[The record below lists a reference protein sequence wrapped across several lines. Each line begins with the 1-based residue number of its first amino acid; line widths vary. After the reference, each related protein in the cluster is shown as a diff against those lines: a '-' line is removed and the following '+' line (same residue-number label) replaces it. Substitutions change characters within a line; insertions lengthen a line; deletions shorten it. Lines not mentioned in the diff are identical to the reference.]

1 MPLGLGMNDANQESD
16 MADGSIRLHVITKNL
31 QSIRTEARF
40 NDFLVETISCD
51 FDVLFVSETWKDA
64 KEESYTAIGGN
75 RMYFSGGLA
84 HQGVGVIIGN
94 TFHSKLRDISF
105 HAYSPRICVLK
116 CSLGMLKLE
125 LFAVYFPTSWDD
137 ILEVEGMYTLL
148 QVLLDNYVSRG
159 AYPIIG
165 GDFNACIGPVSRSDD
180 VDLVGCFGFGE
191 RVARRARL
199 QKMKNWEPTLDEDGR
214 PAKYHHEIQRRLST
228 SRAPFSE
235 LEQILLNAGTRG
247 GKCSRISLAFRASD
261 ELQRLRLQR
270 RLAQDCG
277 ELRMLSL
284 QIRTL
289 HRQEFRA
296 WKSSKLEALLRNSGK
311 WKEISRLHATVVR
324 QVPEQ
329 PQANEFANMLEQIF
343 GGSPDEVM
351 ATAPVFSENDW
362 HKDELL
368 MAIKR
373 LKANKS
379 ADEKGLVAELLH
391 FASDDFLDRLLG
403 LFNGLM
409 HSPQVP
415 IDWRKT
421 IFNMLPKHGRAKFLL
436 SIGPLQ
442 ASAFCTKRLLI

>member
-1 MPLGLGMNDANQESD
+1 MTQIDFIVLDRRTLFDNTWNDYVIPIGLDH
-16 MADGSIRLHVITKNL
+16 RCVH
-31 QSIRTEARF
+31 
-40 NDFLVETISCD
+40 C
-51 FDVLFVSETWKDA
+51 
-64 KEESYTAIGGN
+64 
-75 RMYFSGGLA
+75 
-84 HQGVGVIIGN
+84 
-94 TFHSKLRDISF
+94 TFHF
-105 HAYSPRICVLK
+105 N
-116 CSLGMLKLE
+116 
-125 LFAVYFPTSWDD
+125 TS
-137 ILEVEGMYTLL
+137 
-148 QVLLDNYVSRG
+148 
-159 AYPIIG
+159 
-165 GDFNACIGPVSRSDD
+165 
-180 VDLVGCFGFGE
+180 

-247 GKCSRISLAFRASD
+247 GKCSRISLAFRDSD

-351 ATAPVFSENDW
+351 ATAPVLSENDL

-415 IDWRKT
+415 IDCFWTNSWCVYPRS
-421 IFNMLPKHGRAKFLL
+421 G
-436 SIGPLQ
+436 SY
-442 ASAFCTKRLLI
+442 